1 MLSNDIFAGQAENFK
16 KIANHLYCLSA
27 LPQRKQFKTQVKQKM
42 ENHISDTLFFTWLA
56 LQSNFV
62 ATKKIIADIS
72 LHDLISPANYHRK
85 WSEFP

>member
-42 ENHISDTLFFTWLA
+42 ENHISVHFFFYLIGP
-56 LQSNFV
+56 
-62 ATKKIIADIS
+62 TKQFRSHKKDYS
-72 LHDLISPANYHRK
+72 
-85 WSEFP
+85 